1 MLMVGGYV
9 VDSLRGCSFKGL
21 WTATAVHFIV
31 GEAVVDMAGKDV
43 PFNPYVGEL
52 YVFFGESFP
61 KSL

>member
-1 MLMVGGYV
+1 MVGGYV
-9 VDSLRGCSFKGL
+9 VDSLRGLSFN
-21 WTATAVHFIV
+21 AVHLIV

>member
-9 VDSLRGCSFKGL
+9 VDSLRGLSFN
-21 WTATAVHFIV
+21 AVHLIV

>member
-21 WTATAVHFIV
+21 WTATAVHLIV

-52 YVFFGESFP
+52 YVFFW
-61 KSL
+61 